1 MNNYKELSFL
11 ISSLFVIYFFKD
23 IITTLII
30 LVILSSISL
39 LLVKGD
45 FDKIINGGEQPEFPN
60 SNSKNTGSG
69 NSVNS
74 LNSNSKK
81 PGLPTNNGNTNTKE
95 QYKSSQNPDN
105 FVKSPN
111 FVYNR

>member
-30 LVILSSISL
+30 LVILSSISTL
-39 LLVKGD
+39 LIKAD
-45 FDKIINGGEQPEFPN
+45 FEKINNDYN
-60 SNSKNTGSG
+60 SSEYSG
-69 NSVNS
+69 NNKSEAAPVYENS
-74 LNSNSKK
+74 ERKEQ
-81 PGLPTNNGNTNTKE
+81 NNTPQTNTP
-95 QYKSSQNPDN
+95 QNPNN
-105 FVKSPN
+105 FAKSPN